1 MPEVLTIIEHESIPI
16 VEQRA
21 IGDRS
26 LTTKHAAML
35 AGLDSLPDTAF
46 RWGHKS
52 IKWSQYCGLVQ
63 LGNLILE
70 ILPKIHGKESSPGA
84 CREFLILMLRK
95 AGLFKIHKP
104 GAADINLQKH
114 TLLDI
119 FILDFCQQLNQ
130 QLVQGALRQYI
141 SREENLGVLK
151 GKLLSHMQFR
161 HNLAHKERL
170 YCQFDELSEDIFIN
184 QTIKYTLRLLLPK
197 ARLAQVKNQV
207 IQLIYAFDEVSD
219 VPVTVADVERLTLS
233 RNEKRY
239 EAILN
244 LCSIF
249 IQSLNPGASAGDQ
262 RVFSLMFDMNQ
273 LFEAWVAAILKPL
286 AFKRGWALK
295 VQGPKRYMAYRADLD
310 RHIFQ
315 MKPDIS
321 FIDRDNNTV
330 LIVDTKWKLLAP
342 EEAKLGVSQADMY
355 QMQAYGNRYGVKSL
369 CLLYPQQVGCSGE
382 YKLRLAGAVSRELLV
397 NSIRVGATPDMG
409 CLESLD
415 RFVAYN
421 VSQSKINI

>member
-1 MPEVLTIIEHESIPI
+1 MPEVLRIIEHESVPI
-16 VEQRA
+16 VEKRT

-26 LTTKHAAML
+26 LTVKQAAML
-35 AGLDSLPDTAF
+35 AGLKSLPGSAF

-63 LGNLILE
+63 LGDLTLE
-70 ILPKIHGKESSPGA
+70 ILPKIHGKESNPGA
-84 CREFLILMLRK
+84 CRESLILMLKK
-95 AGLFKIHKP
+95 AGLIKIHKP
-104 GAADINLQKH
+104 GVADINLQKH

-119 FILDFCQQLNQ
+119 FILDFCQQFNK

-170 YCQFDELSEDIFIN
+170 YCQYDELSEDIFIN
-184 QTIKYTLRLLLPK
+184 QTIKYTLRLLLPN
-197 ARLAQVKNQV
+197 ARSAQVKNQV

-219 VPVTVADVERLTLS
+219 IQVTAADVDRLTLS

-239 EAILN
+239 EEILR

-262 RVFSLMFDMNQ
+262 RIFSLMFNMNQ

-286 AFKRGWALK
+286 AFKRGWTLK
-295 VQGPKRYMAYRADLD
+295 VQGPKRYLAYRADLD
-310 RHIFQ
+310 RHVFQ

-321 FIDRDNNTV
+321 FLDRSNNTV
-330 LIVDTKWKLLAP
+330 LIVDSKWKLLAP
-342 EEAKLGVSQADMY
+342 DEAKLGVSQADVY
-355 QMQAYGNRYGVKSL
+355 QMQAYGNRYGAKSL
-369 CLLYPQQVGCSGE
+369 CLLYPQQAGCKGA
-382 YKLRLAGAVSRELLV
+382 YNLRLGGESSRDLLIS
-397 NSIRVGATPDMG
+397 SIRVDASSGRQY
-409 CLESLD
+409 LSSLD
-415 RFVAYN
+415 GFM
-421 VSQSKINI
+421 K